1 MYITVIL
8 SDRHVQKSATEHTKR
23 QIGVHNGE
31 QKRPTCTEDAKRE
44 KGGHPFSLFYIAY
57 VLLCCF
63 EALCVLG
70 NLELVKDIL
79 DRSIHEYRK
88 IVHCVVDTVIGHT

>member
-1 MYITVIL
+1 MYRNRPQNTLKGRLAYTMV
-8 SDRHVQKSATEHTKR
+8 SKNDRHVQKT
-23 QIGVHNGE
+23 Q
-31 QKRPTCTEDAKRE
+31 KRE

-63 EALCVLG
+63 EALGVLG
-70 NLELVKDIL
+70 NLELVEDIL